1 MHVLVTFKTLALLFH
16 FRSLADYY
24 DIITSPIDLIKIQ
37 QKLKT
42 DEYVDVNQFTA
53 DIELMV
59 NNAKTYYKV
68 IFFFFQIILSFK

>member
-1 MHVLVTFKTLALLFH
+1 M
-16 FRSLADYY
+16 ADYY
-24 DIITSPIDLIKIQ
+24 DIVTSPIDLMKIQ

-59 NNAKTYYKV
+59 NNAKLYYKV
-68 IFFFFQIILSFK
+68 INYILFHFELFYI